1 MFKAAKT
8 RIKKFR
14 SGRKKNNNISEDN
27 SEDDRNDRNDRKDRN
42 KNIDNNCPKVA
53 LVGAILFII
62 AVLV

>member
-1 MFKAAKT
+1 MFRSAKT
-8 RIKKFR
+8 RIQKFR

-27 SEDDRNDRNDRKDRN
+27 SEDDRNDRN

-62 AVLV
+62 AVLA

>member
-27 SEDDRNDRNDRKDRN
+27 NEDDRTERN
-42 KNIDNNCPKVA
+42 KNIDNNCPKFA

-62 AVLV
+62 AVLA

>member
-1 MFKAAKT
+1 MFRSAKT
-8 RIKKFR
+8 RIQKFR

-27 SEDDRNDRNDRKDRN
+27 SEDDRTERN

-62 AVLV
+62 AVLA

>member
-1 MFKAAKT
+1 MFRSVKT
-8 RIKKFR
+8 RIQKFR

-27 SEDDRNDRNDRKDRN
+27 SEDDRNDRN

-62 AVLV
+62 AVLA

>member
-1 MFKAAKT
+1 MFRSAKT
-8 RIKKFR
+8 RIQKFR

-27 SEDDRNDRNDRKDRN
+27 SEDERTERN

-62 AVLV
+62 AVLA